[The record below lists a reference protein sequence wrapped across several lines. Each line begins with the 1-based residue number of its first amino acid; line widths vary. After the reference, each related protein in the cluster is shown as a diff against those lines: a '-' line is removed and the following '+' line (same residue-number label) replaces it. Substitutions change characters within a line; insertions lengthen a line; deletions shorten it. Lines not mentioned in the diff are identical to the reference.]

1 VLRLLTSAIR
11 EADDG
16 ETGQPS
22 VNVGLDLDAPRF
34 EADKGVRD
42 RSREHRP
49 TLEGQLARVCAAVV
63 STSSRLVPMA
73 DWTKLGERP
82 LHTGWRTI
90 VGRRYRTPDGVER
103 EFEIKVEDD
112 TAVVLALTSD
122 DQVVLVREF
131 RPGPEESL
139 LELPGGAV
147 GPGEDPLDAARRE
160 LLEETGYEGDVRAV
174 GTIVDCAYSTRR
186 RHTFVAIGVRQV
198 QEPSPHDGEFPEV
211 LLMPL
216 DAFREHLRGGR
227 LTDVPGGYLALDALS
242 LL

>member
-1 VLRLLTSAIR
+1 MA
-11 EADDG
+11 
-16 ETGQPS
+16 
-22 VNVGLDLDAPRF
+22 
-34 EADKGVRD
+34 
-42 RSREHRP
+42 
-49 TLEGQLARVCAAVV
+49 
-63 STSSRLVPMA
+63 A
-73 DWTKLGERP
+73 DWTKRGERP
-82 LHTGWRTI
+82 LHIGWRRI

-112 TAVVLALTSD
+112 TAVVLALTPD

-131 RPGPEESL
+131 RPGPEQIL

-147 GPGEDPLDAARRE
+147 APGEEPLDAARRE
-160 LLEETGYEGDVRAV
+160 LLEETGYEGELRAV

-186 RHTFVAIGVRQV
+186 RHTFVATGARRV

-211 LLMPL
+211 VLMPL
-216 DAFREHLRGGR
+216 EAFRDHLRGGQ